1 MATALVIPVSQ
12 PTRGGGNASG
22 FTGSAL
28 LSGLASD
35 LGTAKSLTLPVSQPA
50 RAGNNPNPYILT
62 LLEVVVSG
70 ANCPPSAVYPAYGV
84 RGVGASRAP

>member
-1 MATALVIPVSQ
+1 MATALTIPVSQ

-22 FTGSAL
+22 FTGSPL
-28 LSGLASD
+28 LSGLSGGLHAARG
-35 LGTAKSLTLPVSQPA
+35 LALPVSQPA